1 MTSMWRRTMLYLGL
15 GSDDEYDDVGEP
27 ARTAS
32 NDDGRG
38 YQSPVTPLR
47 SDDRRAPEREGP
59 SGRVAVRPTDSDDV
73 GVTRV
78 ARPEGSGSVRTVPA
92 RGKPNIV
99 SPGSF
104 NDAQAIADRFKA
116 SQIVIVNLQGVERDL
131 ARRLIDFCSGL
142 CYGLSGQ
149 MEKVA
154 HQVYLLSPRD
164 AELSDEERR
173 RLQEQGLHR

>member
-1 MTSMWRRTMLYLGL
+1 MWRRTMLYLGL

-27 ARTAS
+27 ARNVS

-47 SDDRRAPEREGP
+47 SDERRPPEREGP
-59 SGRVAVRPTDSDDV
+59 SGRVSVRPTDGDDV

-78 ARPEGSGSVRTVPA
+78 ARPEASGSVRTVPA